1 MFRKCFKGFHSY
13 QHEPKKKKKKKLNEY
28 VYEFSVDH
36 NIIDAG
42 NIIDIHKYLMKK
54 HGTK

>member
-13 QHEPKKKKKKKLNEY
+13 QHEPKKKKKELNEY

-42 NIIDIHKYLMKK
+42 NIIDIHKNLMKK